1 MSDIQRKEDIQNRI
15 ADIIPEGIQIEQLNL
30 DSFLYNEPDSSNA
43 HSNCVLSI
51 DLNIQD
57 STYKELKKC
66 FIFNYFSIFYKRK
79 PIGMKSI
86 IQLSIFYTW
95 KKNPYTIFG
104 NIKKPIIKELL
115 EIINCMLLK

>member
-1 MSDIQRKEDIQNRI
+1 MSAIQRKEDIQNRI

-57 STYKELKKC
+57 STYK
-66 FIFNYFSIFYKRK
+66 
-79 PIGMKSI
+79 
-86 IQLSIFYTW
+86 
-95 KKNPYTIFG
+95 
-104 NIKKPIIKELL
+104 
-115 EIINCMLLK
+115 